1 MSYYTI
7 IVYTNVTLLYYYS
20 FPIEK
25 HNAIH
30 LPSIHRYDFPGP
42 FEGMESAGTA
52 SPQLRL
58 FMAN

>member
-1 MSYYTI
+1 MLHYYI
-7 IVYTNVTLLYYYS
+7 IIAFLLKNIHLPPS
-20 FPIEK
+20 ETK
-25 HNAIH
+25 NWNAIH